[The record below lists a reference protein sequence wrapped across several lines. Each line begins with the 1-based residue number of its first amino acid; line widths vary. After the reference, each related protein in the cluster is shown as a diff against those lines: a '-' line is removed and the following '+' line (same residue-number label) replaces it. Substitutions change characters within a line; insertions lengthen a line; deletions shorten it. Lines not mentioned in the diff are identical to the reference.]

1 VKLWKG
7 LEVAFTLQRKPCESL
22 VILAEKLLQIE
33 TVSIVSAG
41 ELQNRQFHS
50 AWFPKIIFPGT
61 GFPF

>member
-7 LEVAFTLQRKPCESL
+7 LEVAFTPQRKPCESL

-33 TVSIVSAG
+33 TMSIVSAG
-41 ELQNRQFHS
+41 QLQNRQFQS
-50 AWFPKIIFPGT
+50 AWFPKIIFPGA